1 MNNFNNATY
10 LHSDL
15 TGKIIKAALHVHNHL
30 GYGFLERVY
39 ENSLLIQLRKMGFSV
54 RQQERIDVFFEDNLV
69 GNYIADLVV
78 EERVI
83 IEIKATKEMHSRF
96 EVQLVN
102 YLRATQI
109 EVGLLLNCSDSLK
122 VKRRVFT
129 NNLKVAPKDQ

>member
-1 MNNFNNATY
+1 MNNFNNADY
-10 LHSDL
+10 LHSNL
-15 TGKIIKAALHVHNHL
+15 TGQIIQAAMHVHNHL
-30 GYGFLERVY
+30 GYGFLEKVY

-109 EVGLLLNCSDSLK
+109 EVGLLLNFSDSLK